1 MVPQPRHCS
10 RAGPLTPCWAQRRV
24 CACADRVSVC
34 AVSSWGKACC
44 SGLEGRGDGQRAHQ
58 GRRCAA
64 LLCEFVSAS
73 AVCVCILQAL
83 HHLCLYH
90 KLHHCGCRRICASG
104 VGSGGGGTGEGSAST
119 GQPAKL
125 WPNLALLATARRWSA
140 KSLPLVLTK
149 RCLRHRQPHPY
160 CLPVSR
166 ATVLFA
172 RRFGYYYSGTW
183 DATGATISAEQAR
196 MTWSENV
203 RTEMGSAQSTRGCA
217 LPPLMW
223 SRHGRQARLLIC
235 MALSRVLPGSMLVA
249 HGSLPQP
256 SAPAAAA
263 ASSAAAMCEE
273 AGGPPHRCRPA
284 PAATGFPS
292 LLLPLSA
299 QSQEGLPF
307 KDTHEQEPSRARSD
321 DDAAPALRAPRDACS
336 YSANHSTCHRLN

>member
-1 MVPQPRHCS
+1 M
-10 RAGPLTPCWAQRRV
+10 
-24 CACADRVSVC
+24 
-34 AVSSWGKACC
+34 
-44 SGLEGRGDGQRAHQ
+44 
-58 GRRCAA
+58 
-64 LLCEFVSAS
+64 
-73 AVCVCILQAL
+73 
-83 HHLCLYH
+83 
-90 KLHHCGCRRICASG
+90 
-104 VGSGGGGTGEGSAST
+104 
-119 GQPAKL
+119 
-125 WPNLALLATARRWSA
+125 ATVRRWSA
-140 KSLPLVLTK
+140 KSLPLVLTE

-183 DATGATISAEQAR
+183 DATGATISAEQAH

-292 LLLPLSA
+292 LLLPLSTCCQYLHRVKKVCLSRTLMNKSPA
-299 QSQEGLPF
+299 GQGRMTTRRQRCGRHVTHVATQQTIQRATASTERF
-307 KDTHEQEPSRARSD
+307 KVSCP
-321 DDAAPALRAPRDACS
+321 C
-336 YSANHSTCHRLN
+336 

>member
-1 MVPQPRHCS
+1 MRRQQLGQS
-10 RAGPLTPCWAQRRV
+10 LLQWLGRARRRAAGASGAPMCCPAV
-24 CACADRVSVC
+24 RVRFC
-34 AVSSWGKACC
+34 K
-44 SGLEGRGDGQRAHQ
+44 
-58 GRRCAA
+58 RC
-64 LLCEFVSAS
+64 
-73 AVCVCILQAL
+73 VCVCILQAL

-140 KSLPLVLTK
+140 KSLPLVLTE

-183 DATGATISAEQAR
+183 DATGATISAEQAH

-292 LLLPLSA
+292 LLLPLSTCCQYLHRVKKVCLSRTLMNKSPA
-299 QSQEGLPF
+299 GQGRMTTRRQLCGRHVAHVARTIATSTIPPLRGPTQSR
-307 KDTHEQEPSRARSD
+307 PSRS
-321 DDAAPALRAPRDACS
+321 PPSIPHLLSPS
-336 YSANHSTCHRLN
+336 